1 MENNPFTR
9 TERLFGKEAME
20 RLASSCV
27 AIFGLGGVGGNCCEA
42 LARNGVGH
50 FVLVDDDTVSLSNI
64 NRQLIATFDTIGMN
78 KVDVMEQRIHSIN
91 PQAII
96 EKRKRCDVFFGRYLL
111 WYYIPQ
117 ALLSRYIL
125 YNLLII

>member
-42 LARNGVGH
+42 LARSGVGH
-50 FVLVDDDTVSLSNI
+50 FVLVDDDAVSLSNI

-96 EKRKRCDVFFGRYLL
+96 EKRKTF
-111 WYYIPQ
+111 
-117 ALLSRYIL
+117 
-125 YNLLII
+125 